1 MTARLDRLRRIA
13 LALPE
18 TTEQVAW
25 EEHPTFRVRNKIFV
39 ICSASG
45 DGITVKATKED
56 QEALVATHPRIRV
69 APYVGRYGWVAM
81 DLAGAGLD
89 WALVEDL
96 VLESYRLIAPK
107 KLAALV
113 DGPPG
118 SAPQH

>member
-1 MTARLDRLRRIA
+1 MSLSRRDRLRRTA

-39 ICSASG
+39 ICSATG
-45 DGITVKATKED
+45 DGITVKATKD
-56 QEALVATHPRIRV
+56 SQEALVAADPRISV
-69 APYVGRYGWVAM
+69 APYVGRYGWVSV
-81 DLAGAGLD
+81 DLKGAGVD

-107 KLAALV
+107 KLAAQV
-113 DGPPG
+113 
-118 SAPQH
+118 